1 MSKAEEFIKQHAK
14 SGSNL
19 SKSLTANIYGFEPWL
34 TPDNVREVAKIVKE
48 EVIEETCKWLKENI
62 CTAKTYTDK
71 AGMQF
76 TVKVDEIIEYYRKE
90 MKGE

>member
-1 MSKAEEFIKQHAK
+1 MSKAEKYIQQRTHHGINANNHIN
-14 SGSNL
+14 GLVL
-19 SKSLTANIYGFEPWL
+19 SYNGWILPHDA
-34 TPDNVREVAKIVKE
+34 REATKIAKE

-76 TVKVDEIIEYYRKE
+76 TVKVDEIIECYCRD